1 VLTSVDTELL
11 DESLPILYSEAFY
24 LFIYLFFF
32 LVIFASRVAK
42 TLIFNVF
49 SLPDFPIYEL
59 EKKKNAFPK
68 SFDLFQPRPIKN
80 VI

>member
-1 VLTSVDTELL
+1 VLTSVDNELL
-11 DESLPILYSEAFY
+11 DESLSILYSEAFY
-24 LFIYLFFF
+24 LFIIIFL

-59 EKKKNAFPK
+59 EKKKKK
-68 SFDLFQPRPIKN
+68 SFS
-80 VI
+80 